1 MRPLTGIT
9 VVTLEHAIAAPFATR
24 QLADLGARV
33 VKIERPGVGDF
44 ARGYDERV
52 RGLASHFVWT
62 NRSKESLTLDVKHP
76 EAREILMRLVLEHAD
91 VVVQNLAPGA
101 AARLGLSYG
110 ALSTQKP
117 GLVVCDISGYGD
129 DGPYRDKKA
138 YDLLIQSES
147 GLVSTTGTPDTPS
160 KAGPSIAD
168 IAAGMYAYSS
178 ILAALMHRQRTGRGQ
193 HIDISMLESLV
204 EWMSYPLYYAI
215 DGAQPPARTGASHAT
230 IYPYGP
236 FPAGDGKVVMLGLQ
250 NEREWAAF
258 CEKVLL
264 QPELARDER
273 FSSNSR
279 RSGARE
285 ALRAIIVEAFAA
297 LTAEQVLAR
306 LDDAQIANAQVN
318 TMHDVWKH
326 PQLQARNRWRD
337 VDTPAGKIP
346 ALLPPGSWE
355 EGEPR
360 MDAVPALGE
369 HTDAILGALGYS
381 TDRIAKLRSAK
392 AV

>member
-1 MRPLTGIT
+1 MRPLSGIT

-24 QLADLGARV
+24 QLGDLGARV
-33 VKIERPGVGDF
+33 IKIERPGVGDF

-76 EAREILMRLVLEHAD
+76 KAQAILKRLIREQAD

-101 AARLGLSYG
+101 SARLGLSF
-110 ALSTQKP
+110 AELSQVKP
-117 GLVVCDISGYGD
+117 TIIVCDISGYGD
-129 DGPYRDKKA
+129 NGPYRDKKA

-147 GLVSTTGTPDTPS
+147 GLLSITGTEQEPS

-178 ILAALMHRQRTGRGQ
+178 ILAALMHRQSTGRGQ
-193 HIDISMLESLV
+193 HLDISMLESLG
-204 EWMSYPLYYAI
+204 EWMNYPLYYAFE
-215 DGAQPPARTGASHAT
+215 GASPPPRTGASHAT

-236 FPAGDGKVVMLGLQ
+236 FPAGDGKTVMLGLQ
-250 NEREWAAF
+250 NEREWSVF

-264 QPELARDER
+264 DPELSTDER
-273 FSSNSR
+273 FSSNSK
-279 RSGARE
+279 RSAARIE
-285 ALRAIIVEAFAA
+285 LRNLIVNAFST
-297 LTAEQVLAR
+297 LTAEQVVQR
-306 LDDAQIANAQVN
+306 LDDAQIANARVN
-318 TMHDVWKH
+318 DMHDVWKH
-326 PQLQARNRWRD
+326 PQLQARKRWRE
-337 VDTPAGKIP
+337 VESPAGPIP
-346 ALLPPGSWE
+346 APLPPGSWE

-369 HTDAILGALGYS
+369 HTDAILSGLGYS
-381 TDRIAKLRSAK
+381 QDEIASLRAAK
-392 AV
+392 AI

>member
-1 MRPLTGIT
+1 M
-9 VVTLEHAIAAPFATR
+9 AAPFATR

-33 VKIERPGVGDF
+33 IKIERPGVGDF

-76 EAREILMRLVLEHAD
+76 EARDILMRLVLEHAD

-147 GLVSTTGTPDTPS
+147 GLISTTGTPDTPS

-236 FPAGDGKVVMLGLQ
+236 FPAGDGKVVMLGLP

-381 TDRIAKLRSAK
+381 PDRIAKLRSAK